1 MKRTNTSFLLRD
13 GRCSLHLSLSLYL
26 CACAHNLYAC
36 FVSAL
41 MFHIHNLYACFVSA
55 LMFHILYGVCGIAAT
70 NVVEPGA
77 GLRISFHLK
86 FLPFSFVV
94 VADI

>member
-13 GRCSLHLSLSLYL
+13 GRCSLYLSTSLYL
-26 CACAHNLYAC
+26 CACAH
-36 FVSAL
+36 S
-41 MFHIHNLYACFVSA
+41 LYACFVSA